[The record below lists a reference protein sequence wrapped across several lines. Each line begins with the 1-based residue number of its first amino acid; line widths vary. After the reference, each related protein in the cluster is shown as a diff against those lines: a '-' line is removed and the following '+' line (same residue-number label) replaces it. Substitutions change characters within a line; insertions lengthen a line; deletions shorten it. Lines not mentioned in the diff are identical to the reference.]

1 MSTNVQLGNLPEWIQ
16 AGAIIITIVGLYISR
31 PKVKIVH
38 FLKANDHNDIV
49 LVLANIGR
57 KVATAKMRF
66 VHNSSDKEGWDGFIH
81 PLADEWSAYFNIIPS
96 GQREY
101 YITSLH
107 SAYNKEEKGWMPIIK
122 CEVSLN
128 RKMLSDKIMGF
139 EIDVQEMK
147 YHSWGEDK
155 TEKVMNRLL
164 SQKNIFKNIDSMAKN
179 LGKYFASQKI
189 LKHKADLLRSSNC
202 NFCGDPYYQHYQMFG
217 GETSNM
223 YICPETGE
231 KHILNP

>member
-1 MSTNVQLGNLPEWIQ
+1 MFSGENLPEWIQ
-16 AGAIIITIVGLYISR
+16 AGTIIITIVGLYISR

-49 LVLANIGR
+49 LVLTNIGR

-66 VHNSSDKEGWDGFIH
+66 VHNSSDNEGWDGFIH

-107 SAYNKEEKGWMPIIK
+107 SAYKKKKGWMPIIK

-128 RKMLSDKIMGF
+128 RKLLSDKVM
-139 EIDVQEMK
+139 EIEINVQEMK

-155 TEKVMNRLL
+155 SEKVMNRLL
-164 SQKNIFKNIDSMAKN
+164 SQNTIFKNIDSMAKI
-179 LGKYFASQKI
+179 LVKYFANQNI
-189 LKHKADLLRSSNC
+189 LKHKADLRRSKC
-202 NFCGDPYYQHYQMFG
+202 NFCGDPYSQHYQMFD

-223 YICPETGE
+223 YICPKPKNNIFSTLD
-231 KHILNP
+231 I